1 MKPDNNLLAWR
12 VLACIG
18 HGGGV
23 KRASIVMGLDQSQCT
38 RLIQNLE
45 AGLGVSLTDHDVRPV
60 GLNELGRRVL
70 PAVEQMLESRSR
82 IGQMIDDARR
92 GSLSLLVAIPANTPR
107 ESSFSSMCAY
117 EAADPQLHLSI
128 ITDKDH
134 EDLCQG
140 LVDIAYL
147 PYTPEPSPNLC
158 IHPLGSILNVPV
170 AAPGYLSRCGVPQR
184 PSDLAEHV
192 IFLRGGRWYP
202 QTQCLERG
210 LERAPLVFKRVHVGD
225 ALTCRQAVLSG
236 AGIALDLAYAVVK
249 SDLEAGNLVPV
260 LRGWHRPQWLPSIVF
275 LATHPQRARI
285 EKFVDFFAK
294 QESAALRKRL
304 HEVTEVLGR
313 LARAQDDGRGTGVA
327 VQLRD

>member
-1 MKPDNNLLAWR
+1 M
-12 VLACIG
+12 
-18 HGGGV
+18 
-23 KRASIVMGLDQSQCT
+23 
-38 RLIQNLE
+38 
-45 AGLGVSLTDHDVRPV
+45 
-60 GLNELGRRVL
+60 
-70 PAVEQMLESRSR
+70 
-82 IGQMIDDARR
+82 
-92 GSLSLLVAIPANTPR
+92 
-107 ESSFSSMCAY
+107 
-117 EAADPQLHLSI
+117 
-128 ITDKDH
+128 
-134 EDLCQG
+134 
-140 LVDIAYL
+140 
-147 PYTPEPSPNLC
+147 
-158 IHPLGSILNVPV
+158 
-170 AAPGYLSRCGVPQR
+170 
-184 PSDLAEHV
+184 
-192 IFLRGGRWYP
+192 
-202 QTQCLERG
+202 
-210 LERAPLVFKRVHVGD
+210 FKRVHVGD